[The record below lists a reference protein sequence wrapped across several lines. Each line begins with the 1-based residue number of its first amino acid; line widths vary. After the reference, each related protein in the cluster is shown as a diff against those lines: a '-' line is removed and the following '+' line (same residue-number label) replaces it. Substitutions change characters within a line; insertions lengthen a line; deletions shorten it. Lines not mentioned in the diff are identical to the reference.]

1 MPINSS
7 AINNRPSEDWDGSE
21 RRRTCLIHHETI
33 QDIYNKLVS
42 WKVFVLIVGLAAAVV
57 GGTNLLV
64 QNSVKETKTEI
75 SAAFKDMK
83 QEVKES
89 NTTLHRRITDGN
101 EDRTKAIEKLTSV
114 MNGIDRKLSELDYR
128 MNVVEDQLGRPQRQ
142 QVPGGGR
149 RNP

>member
-1 MPINSS
+1 MPIDSS
-7 AINNRPSEDWDGSE
+7 AINNHPPEDWDGNE
-21 RRRTCLIHHETI
+21 RRRTCLIHHDTI
-33 QDIYNKLVS
+33 QEIYNKLVS

-89 NTTLHRRITDGN
+89 NATLHRRITDGN